1 MLKPK
6 KQTRRGCSK
15 TNKPSQRKNN
25 PQPVAF
31 SPGAGH
37 GVIDDHNQQT
47 VTQPQ
52 VQADMSIVI
61 S

>member
-1 MLKPK
+1 MRQLA
-6 KQTRRGCSK
+6 K

-31 SPGAGH
+31 SPEAGH
-37 GVIDDHNQQT
+37 EVIDDHKQQT

-52 VQADMSIVI
+52 VQADISIVI
-61 S
+61 L